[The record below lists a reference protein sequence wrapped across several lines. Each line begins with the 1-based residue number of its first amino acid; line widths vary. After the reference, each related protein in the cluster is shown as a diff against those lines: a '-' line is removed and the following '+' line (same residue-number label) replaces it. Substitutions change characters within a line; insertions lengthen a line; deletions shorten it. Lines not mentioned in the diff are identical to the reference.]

1 MCCLFGVIDYG
12 HSFTG
17 KQKAKIVHALA
28 TASEVRGTDATGIAY
43 NSGGKLHIYKRPVPG
58 HKLSVCI
65 PDETSVI
72 MGHAR
77 MTTQGDGS
85 RNYNNHP
92 FQARAGRTAFALA
105 HNGVLHNDRILRRS
119 LKLPRTN
126 IETDSFI
133 AAQLLQKQK
142 ALNFDSLKYMAETV
156 EGSFAF
162 TVLDERDNLYF
173 VRGDNPLSLIH
184 YPERELYLYA
194 STAQILRSALCH
206 IPYQLGV
213 SEWVELDS
221 GGLLKIG
228 PDGSQQRAYFHFNY
242 PFTWPW
248 LHFPVRRRIQDDYIQ
263 DLKSVAGAYG
273 LSPDQIDRLLDSG
286 YTLEEIEEFLYCGEI

>member
-1 MCCLFGVIDYG
+1 MCCLFGVINYG
-12 HSFTG
+12 NSFTG
-17 KQKAKIVHALA
+17 KQKARIVHALA
-28 TASEVRGTDATGIAY
+28 TASEVRGIDATGIAY

-58 HKLSVCI
+58 HKLSVRI
-65 PDETSVI
+65 PDEASDI

-92 FQARAGRTAFALA
+92 FQARAGKTAFALA
-105 HNGVLHNDRILRRS
+105 HNGVLHNDRSLRRS
-119 LKLPRTN
+119 LGLPRTN
-126 IETDSFI
+126 IETDSFV
-133 AAQLLQKQK
+133 AAQLLQKK
-142 ALNFDSLKYMAETV
+142 RTLNFDSLKYMAETV

-184 YPERELYLYA
+184 YPERGLYLYA

-213 SEWVELDS
+213 FEWVGLDS

-228 PDGSQQRAYFHFNY
+228 SDGNQQRAYFHFDY
-242 PFTWPW
+242 PFAWPW
-248 LHFPVRRRIQDDYIQ
+248 FHYPVCRRIQGDYIRN
-263 DLKSVAGAYG
+263 LKSVAGAYG
-273 LSPDQIDRLLDSG
+273 ISPDQIDQLLGDG
-286 YTLEEIEEFLYCGEI
+286 FTPEEIEEYLYCGEI

>member
-17 KQKAKIVHALA
+17 KQKAKIVHTLA

-65 PDETSVI
+65 PDEASVI

-77 MTTQGDGS
+77 MTTQGDEN

-126 IETDSFI
+126 IETDSFV

-156 EGSFAF
+156 DGSFAF
-162 TVLDERDNLYF
+162 TVLDEQNNLYF
-173 VRGDNPLSLIH
+173 VRGDNPLCIIH
-184 YPERELYLYA
+184 YPKPGLYLYA
-194 STAQILRSALCH
+194 STAQILRNTLSH
-206 IPYQLGV
+206 IPSQLGASNRV
-213 SEWVELDS
+213 DLDQ
-221 GGLLKIG
+221 GKLLKIG
-228 PDGSQQRAYFHFNY
+228 SDGDQQRDSFQFAD
-242 PFTWPW
+242 PFVWPW
-248 LHFPVRRRIQDDYIQ
+248 LHFHVRRRIQDDYIQ